1 VHCFVHSEAST
12 GTMPGEGG
20 GLVIPSRHGN
30 PEKRPTSLLQ
40 GAFFSS
46 DAIGSVSREEKKA
59 MRLVSYGSKWDER
72 AGILTEDG
80 IVDLEGAMRKS
91 GVGVPTADIRLL
103 LEQPDWRRL
112 LDKAYASR
120 GSIKPIDARSVRL
133 GAPVPVPRQMLIAGA
148 NTKSHIAEAHP
159 VLKDVAPPREPMI
172 LAKATS
178 SLCGPF
184 DDVIHPPETK
194 KLDYEVE
201 LGVVIGRR
209 CRRISESE
217 VRDHI
222 AGYMTVNEM
231 SARDIQ
237 LAEHESNPFYRV
249 HFLGKS
255 FDTFCPTGP
264 ALVTADEIEWGRP
277 LKMRTEV
284 NGEVRQDSDT
294 SDLYFGIATLVAYC
308 TRAVTLFPGD
318 IIVTGSP
325 AGVGFF
331 MKPPGFLK
339 PGDRVCCEIES
350 VGRIENVVR
359 AE

>member
-1 VHCFVHSEAST
+1 
-12 GTMPGEGG
+12 
-20 GLVIPSRHGN
+20 
-30 PEKRPTSLLQ
+30 
-40 GAFFSS
+40 
-46 DAIGSVSREEKKA
+46 
-59 MRLVSYGSKWDER
+59 MRLVSYGPKWQER
-72 AGILTEDG
+72 AGILADSA
-80 IVDLEGAMRKS
+80 IVDLESAMRAS
-91 GVGVPTADIRLL
+91 GAGVPTTDTRLL

-112 LDKAYASR
+112 LDKAFAARSAAR
-120 GSIKPIDARSVRL
+120 SIEARSVRL
-133 GAPVPVPRQMLIAGA
+133 GAPIPVPRQLLIAGA
-148 NTKSHIAEAHP
+148 NTKSHIAEAGP

-172 LAKATS
+172 LAKSTS

-209 CRRISESE
+209 CRRIKESE
-217 VRDHI
+217 VKDYV
-222 AGYMTVNEM
+222 AGYMTVDEM

-237 LAEHESNPFYRV
+237 LAEHESNSFYRV

-264 ALVTADEIEWGRP
+264 AFVTSDEIEWGQR

-284 NGEVRQDSDT
+284 NGEVRQNSDT
-294 SDLYFGIATLVAYC
+294 SDLYFGIEALVSYC
-308 TRAVTLFPGD
+308 SRGTTLFPGD

-325 AGVGFF
+325 AGVAFF
-331 MKPPGFLK
+331 MKPPRFLK
-339 PGDRVCCEIES
+339 PGDRVRCEIEK
-350 VGRIENVVR
+350 VGAIENVVR

>member
-1 VHCFVHSEAST
+1 
-12 GTMPGEGG
+12 
-20 GLVIPSRHGN
+20 
-30 PEKRPTSLLQ
+30 
-40 GAFFSS
+40 
-46 DAIGSVSREEKKA
+46 
-59 MRLVSYGSKWDER
+59 MRLVSYGPKWQER
-72 AGILTEDG
+72 AGILVGDA
-80 IVDLEGAMRKS
+80 IVDLESAMRAAAA
-91 GVGVPTADIRLL
+91 GVPTTDMRLL

-112 LDKAYASR
+112 IEKAFAAR
-120 GSIKPIDARSVRL
+120 GSAKTIEARSVRL
-133 GAPVPVPRQMLIAGA
+133 GAPVPVPRQLLIAGA
-148 NTKSHIAEAHP
+148 NTRSHLAEAKP

-201 LGVVIGRR
+201 LGVVIGKR
-209 CRRISESE
+209 CRRIKESE
-217 VRDHI
+217 AREHI

-249 HFLGKS
+249 HFIGKS

-264 ALVTADEIEWGRP
+264 GLVTSDEIEWGKP

-294 SDLYFGIATLVAYC
+294 SDLYFGIEALVSYC
-308 TRAVTLFPGD
+308 SRGMTLFPGD

-325 AGVGFF
+325 SGVGFF
-331 MKPPGFLK
+331 MNPPGFLK
-339 PGDRVCCEIES
+339 PGDRVRCEIEK
-350 VGRIENVVR
+350 VGVIENLIR
-359 AE
+359 GE

>member
-1 VHCFVHSEAST
+1 
-12 GTMPGEGG
+12 
-20 GLVIPSRHGN
+20 
-30 PEKRPTSLLQ
+30 
-40 GAFFSS
+40 
-46 DAIGSVSREEKKA
+46 
-59 MRLVSYGSKWDER
+59 MRLVSYGPKWQER
-72 AGILTEDG
+72 AGILAESG
-80 IVDLEGAMRKS
+80 IVDLELAMRAA
-91 GVGVPTADIRLL
+91 GAGVPTPDTRLF

-112 LDKAYASR
+112 LDRAFA
-120 GSIKPIDARSVRL
+120 ARHATTLLDRKSVRL
-133 GAPVPVPRQMLIAGA
+133 GAPVPVPRQMIIAGA
-148 NTKSHIAEAHP
+148 NTKSHIAEAGP
-159 VLKDVAPPREPMI
+159 VLKDVAPPREPML
-172 LAKATS
+172 LAKAVS

-209 CRRISESE
+209 CRRIKESE
-217 VRDHI
+217 VRDHV

-249 HFLGKS
+249 HFIGKS
-255 FDTFCPTGP
+255 FDTFCPAGP

-294 SDLYFGIATLVAYC
+294 SDLYFSIEKLISYASQAM
-308 TRAVTLFPGD
+308 TLFPGD
-318 IIVTGSP
+318 IFVTGSP
-325 AGVGFF
+325 AGVAFF
-331 MKPPGFLK
+331 MKPPRFLK
-339 PGDRVCCEIES
+339 PGDRVRCEIEK
-350 VGRIENVVR
+350 VGAIENLVR

>member
-1 VHCFVHSEAST
+1 
-12 GTMPGEGG
+12 
-20 GLVIPSRHGN
+20 
-30 PEKRPTSLLQ
+30 
-40 GAFFSS
+40 
-46 DAIGSVSREEKKA
+46 
-59 MRLVSYGSKWDER
+59 MRLVSYGPKWQER
-72 AGILTEDG
+72 AGILAEDA
-80 IVDLEGAMRKS
+80 IVDLESAMS
-91 GVGVPTADIRLL
+91 AAGVGVPTTDTRLL
-103 LEQPDWRRL
+103 LEQPEWRRL
-112 LDKAYASR
+112 IEKAFAARS
-120 GSIKPIDARSVRL
+120 SAKVVEARSVRL
-133 GAPVPVPRQMLIAGA
+133 GAPVPVPRQLLIAGA
-148 NTKSHIAEAHP
+148 NTKSHLAEARP

-201 LGVVIGRR
+201 LGVVIGKR
-209 CRRISESE
+209 CRRITESE
-217 VRDHI
+217 VRGHI
-222 AGYMTVNEM
+222 AGYLTVNEM

-249 HFLGKS
+249 HFIGKS

-264 ALVTADEIEWGRP
+264 ALVTSDEIEWGKP

-294 SDLYFGIATLVAYC
+294 SDLYFGIEALVSYC
-308 TRAVTLFPGD
+308 SRGMTLFPGD

-331 MKPPGFLK
+331 MNPPGFLK
-339 PGDRVCCEIES
+339 PGDRVRCEIEK
-350 VGRIENVVR
+350 VGVIENLIR
-359 AE
+359 GE